1 MYKSKRVLTFII
13 IINLLLKY
21 PNGVKVSYTF
31 YISLRKSRVGT
42 VIIVIYAKKIKST
55 YNPHHHSISM
65 RNDGLPFST
74 PFKLGIRKTNID

>member
-42 VIIVIYAKKIKST
+42 VIIVIYAKKNQIHIQSSSSFDI
-55 YNPHHHSISM
+55 YAERWIAIFHSVQI
-65 RNDGLPFST
+65 RNS
-74 PFKLGIRKTNID
+74 KNEY